1 MSFHIADE
9 KLFEN
14 YKAIWTKSEDLQN
27 IDLNSLPVYENWYL
41 KDKIKT
47 YGHKVYT
54 NFYSS
59 NLPEDSVKCES
70 FTVIILFFTC
80 LWQQTLPTSIYR
92 PFCLQNCV
100 NISCLILINGSY
112 KCYVTTELI

>member
-9 KLFEN
+9 KLLEN

-70 FTVIILFFTC
+70 FTIIYIVLYLLMT
-80 LWQQTLPTSIYR
+80 T
-92 PFCLQNCV
+92 
-100 NISCLILINGSY
+100 NIAY
-112 KCYVTTELI
+112 KYI